1 MLFSK
6 QNLYKKVY
14 TDENLNDAWRH
25 VKSNS
30 KLAGVD
36 GVSVYQFQENLLRNM
51 KEIQR
56 ELRCR
61 KYVPQGV
68 KHFWISKP
76 DGSKRPLGIL
86 TIRDK
91 IVKRAVFQ
99 VIEPLFERVFEDC
112 SYAFRKGRSVDSA
125 ITQTSHLVSKGNHWI
140 VHVDIERFFEN
151 IDVNLLYTFITERI
165 KDRKI
170 RMLIKTWLFSKQAT
184 FARSGLWGIRRKK
197 GILQG
202 DALSPL
208 YANIYLDRFDKK
220 AIKMGLQVVRFAD
233 NILVVTQSEKKARK
247 SLKSIRWI
255 LRNLKLKLNKSK
267 TLVTH
272 LENQFTF
279 LGKRLV
285 LVRHGKKAWLNCAD
299 KKDIHKPPQERIFRL
314 QDHKQG
320 NSPVY
325 SIGESG
331 GC

>member
-36 GVSVYQFQENLLRNM
+36 GVSMYQFQENLLRNM

-56 ELRCR
+56 KLHSR
-61 KYVPQGV
+61 KYAPQPV

-86 TIRDK
+86 TIRDR

-99 VIEPLFERVFEDC
+99 IIGPLFENVFEDC

-125 ITQTSHLVSKGNHWI
+125 ITATSHLVSKGNYW
-140 VHVDIERFFEN
+140 VASVDIERFFEN
-151 IDVNLLYTFITERI
+151 IDIKLLYTFITERI
-165 KDRKI
+165 KDKKI
-170 RMLIKTWLFSKQAT
+170 RMLIKTWLFSKQVT
-184 FARSGLWGIRRKK
+184 FARSGFWGIRTKK

-208 YANIYLDRFDKK
+208 YANIYLDSFDKK

-233 NILVVTQSEKKARK
+233 NILVVTHSEKKARK
-247 SLKSIRWI
+247 SLKAIQSI
-255 LRNLKLKLNKSK
+255 LRNLKLKLNGSK
-267 TLVTH
+267 TLITH
-272 LENQFTF
+272 LENRFTF

-285 LVRHGKKAWLNCAD
+285 LVRHGKKAWLSCTD
-299 KKDIHKPPQERIFRL
+299 KKDIQKQRQEKIINL
-314 QDHKQG
+314 QDYKKETP
-320 NSPVY
+320 PVY
-325 SIGESG
+325 SLGKSE
-331 GC
+331 